1 MTLTERE
8 RAVVADGSDW
18 IDAHA
23 DELFD
28 LLDELV
34 ARSALSGEEGVHT
47 DPDSPTGYLWE
58 FLDERGDAI
67 EVDVQPIADDYVDAP
82 RENVYA
88 TLGPSRDDHRD
99 GLGDA
104 EGGLVCASH
113 TDVVPAGEH
122 ADWPGGNPFSVTEG
136 RVRHLDGTTVEL
148 DVGGKVHEREIR
160 DKMARVW
167 NKRAFDETEALVGR
181 GVFDNKASSACLVG
195 SLLALDAALAGRSID
210 LRGHLVHGH
219 LVDEEVYQTGVKRMV
234 GWNGGDD
241 WFGDRYDPDGFAG
254 VVLEGSY
261 GFVPVVG
268 HRGLLWV
275 ELEATGESAH
285 ASTPELGRN
294 AVTGLSEALAAAG
307 DGGAAEEL
315 GELFVTDDYLG
326 DLTTAPGTT
335 VVGGGVESVDPETRT
350 VERSGLNSI
359 PDWAEAT
366 FDLRVP
372 RWQEFPDGAAEITDR
387 VCERVEAMAADAAP
401 EVEFEARVP
410 ERNYFPPAALGD
422 GLDEAREH
430 PLVETARAVTRSTF
444 GYEPGVEIAPGVTD
458 AAFLYHGTRM
468 PTLVEYGPAGG
479 LSHEALEYVERDQIV
494 EGAKAMLELAVR
506 QVGVGPGE
514 ATEESGDD

>member
-28 LLDELV
+28 LLDGLV
-34 ARSALSGEEGVHT
+34 ARSALSGEEGVHA
-47 DPDSPTGYLWE
+47 DSDSPTGYLWE
-58 FLDERGDAI
+58 FLNERADAV
-67 EVDVQPIADDYVDAP
+67 EVEAQPIRDDCVDAP

-88 TLGPSRDDHRD
+88 TLGPSEAGR
-99 GLGDA
+99 GDA
-104 EGGLVCASH
+104 EGGLVCTSH
-113 TDVVPAGEH
+113 TDVVPAGDH
-122 ADWPGGNPFSVTEG
+122 ADWPGGDPFDVTGG
-136 RVRHLDGTTVEL
+136 RVRHLGGTTVEL
-148 DVGGKVHEREIR
+148 DVGGEVHEREIR
-160 DKMARVW
+160 EKMARVW
-167 NKRAFDETEALVGR
+167 NERAFDETDALVGR

-195 SLLALDAALAGRSID
+195 SLLALDAALSGRD
-210 LRGHLVHGH
+210 LDLLGHLVHGH

-241 WFGDRYDPDGFAG
+241 WFGDRYDPEGFVG

-285 ASTPELGRN
+285 ASTPDLGRN
-294 AVTGLSEALAAAG
+294 AVTGLSTALAAA
-307 DGGAAEEL
+307 DRGAVADEL
-315 GELFVTDDYLG
+315 ADLFVADDYLG
-326 DLTTAPGTT
+326 ELTVAAGTT
-335 VVGGGVESVDPETRT
+335 VVGGGVESVDSESRT

-372 RWQEFPDGAAEITDR
+372 RWKGFPDGAEGITDR
-387 VCERVEAMAADAAP
+387 VCERVESMASEAVPD
-401 EVEFEARVP
+401 VEFEARVP

-422 GLDEAREH
+422 GLDDAREH
-430 PLVETARAVTRSTF
+430 PLVQTARAVTRSTF

-479 LSHEALEYVERDQIV
+479 LSHEVHEYVERDQVV

-506 QVGVGPGE
+506 QVGVGPSE
-514 ATEESGDD
+514 ATEE

>member
-23 DELFD
+23 DELLD
-28 LLDELV
+28 LLEELV
-34 ARSALSGEEGVHT
+34 ARPALSGEEGVHT
-47 DPDSPTGYLWE
+47 DSDSPTGYLWE
-58 FLDERGDAI
+58 FLNDRGDAV
-67 EVDVQPIADDYVDAP
+67 EVDAQPIRDDYVDTP

-88 TLGPSRDDHRD
+88 TLGP
-99 GLGDA
+99 GGDA
-104 EGGLVCASH
+104 DGGLVCTSH

-122 ADWPGGNPFSVTEG
+122 ADWPGGGPFSVTEG
-136 RVRHLDGTTVEL
+136 RVRHCGGTTVEL
-148 DVGGKVHEREIR
+148 DIGGEVYEREIR
-160 DKMARVW
+160 EKMARVW
-167 NKRAFDETEALVGR
+167 DKRGFDETDALIGR
-181 GVFDNKASSACLVG
+181 GVFDNKASSVCLVG
-195 SLLALDAALAGRSID
+195 SLLALDAALSGRD
-210 LRGHLVHGH
+210 LDLLGHLVHGH
-219 LVDEEVYQTGVKRMV
+219 LVDEEVYQTGAKRMV
-234 GWNGGDD
+234 GWNGSDD
-241 WFGDRYDPDGFAG
+241 WFGERYDPKGFTG

-268 HRGLLWV
+268 HRGLLWI

-294 AVTGLSEALAAAG
+294 AVTGLSKALAAAE

-315 GELFVTDDYLG
+315 AELFVAGDYLG
-326 DLTTAPGTT
+326 ELTTAAGTT
-335 VVGGGVESVDPETRT
+335 VVGGGVESVDPKTRT

-366 FDLRVP
+366 FDLRIP
-372 RWQEFPDGAAEITDR
+372 RWQGFPDGATKITEQ
-387 VCERVEAMAADAAP
+387 VCERVESMAAEAAP
-401 EVEFEARVP
+401 DVDFEARVP
-410 ERNYFPPAALGD
+410 EENYFPPAALGD
-422 GLDEAREH
+422 GLEDARKH
-430 PLVETARAVTRSTF
+430 PLVETARATTRSTF

-479 LSHEALEYVERDQIV
+479 LSHEVLEYVERDQIV

-506 QVGVGPGE
+506 QISVGPSE
-514 ATEESGDD
+514 AAEKSDGD